1 MRAGWRVGAT
11 VQRYVTGAL
20 SGAGAR
26 PAERVPDGE
35 FSGNTRRPADGV
47 SAGGKLLRVG
57 PTDNVQTRIEK
68 IQVVRRATYAAY
80 TTSLQLYDNNDM
92 SVIRHMTCQV
102 SYKPNAC
109 RVASSAVIPEE
120 RLAAVVSAGGKLL
133 QVKRG

>member
-1 MRAGWRVGAT
+1 VT

-68 IQVVRRATYAAY
+68 N
-80 TTSLQLYDNNDM
+80 TSRTASDVCCLYDIIT
-92 SVIRHMTCQV
+92 VIRQ
-102 SYKPNAC
+102 
-109 RVASSAVIPEE
+109 
-120 RLAAVVSAGGKLL
+120 
-133 QVKRG
+133 